1 MRGNIQLNNVDAGG
15 SEGVSLAVSRL
26 IATQVHLRTY
36 SSISFSEIPAS
47 RGRPTEAKSMSQ
59 SEWKKPEFR

>member
-1 MRGNIQLNNVDAGG
+1 MRGNSQLNNAGAGG

-26 IATQVHLRTY
+26 IATQVHLRAY
-36 SSISFSEIPAS
+36 SNVSFSETPAS